1 MARLRKASRL
11 WQNADS
17 RAAANTVMIG
27 DDGVEWRIDPP
38 VLFGRRAPLE
48 VELGAGR
55 GDFLMERAAANP
67 DRDFIAVELAT
78 TVARLMAVRA
88 GRRELANL
96 RVACADVRTLVNL
109 LIPDGAV
116 SAYHVY
122 FPDPWPKARH
132 QKHRMFS
139 PALVA
144 GIIRTLSDGGVVH
157 VASDVRAW
165 ADEMFAMMMDGGFV
179 ATTGRLVAT
188 AGADR
193 SGFGRKYR
201 AAGRPFF
208 GLSFIRN
215 DSASLHDSDVYE
227 R

>member
-1 MARLRKASRL
+1 MARMRKAGRM
-11 WQNADS
+11 WQNAEA
-17 RAAANTVMIG
+17 RAAAYTVMIG
-27 DDGVEWRIDPP
+27 DGVGDGGAWRIDPP

-55 GDFLMERAAANP
+55 GDFLIERAAANP

-96 RVACADVRTLVNL
+96 RVACGDVRTIVNL

-116 SAYHVY
+116 SAYHIY

-132 QKHRMFS
+132 HKHRMFS

-144 GIIRTLSDGGVVH
+144 GIIRTLEDGGRVH
-157 VASDVRAW
+157 VASDV
-165 ADEMFAMMMDGGFV
+165 
-179 ATTGRLVAT
+179 
-188 AGADR
+188 
-193 SGFGRKYR
+193 
-201 AAGRPFF
+201 
-208 GLSFIRN
+208 
-215 DSASLHDSDVYE
+215 
-227 R
+227 

>member
-1 MARLRKASRL
+1 
-11 WQNADS
+11 
-17 RAAANTVMIG
+17 MIG
-27 DDGVEWRIDPP
+27 DDGVQWRIDPP

-55 GDFLMERAAANP
+55 GDFLIERAAANP
-67 DRDFIAVELAT
+67 ERDFIAVELAT
-78 TVARLMAVRA
+78 TVARMMAVRA
-88 GRRELANL
+88 GRRELTNL

-109 LIPDGAV
+109 LIPDSAV

-139 PALVA
+139 PTLVT
-144 GIIRTLSDGGVVH
+144 GISRTLADGGVVH
-157 VASDVRAW
+157 VASDVREW
-165 ADEMFAMMMDGGFV
+165 ADEMFAMLIDGGFV
-179 ATTGRLVAT
+179 AAAGGLTAT

-208 GLSFIRN
+208 GLSFIRPGAA
-215 DSASLHDSDVYE
+215 DMQADDVYE